1 MGRKVACSVC
11 LIGMLLLSGCGGSS
25 HLRMDTT
32 EQDTLYLEKSGKIE
46 LVNVERL
53 DKEYYSKSELKDY
66 IKEAIKEYKK
76 KSDSGEVSLHG
87 FSVKNQ
93 IAKVLLKFDNV
104 DTYQAFQ
111 GEKFQVIP
119 VDKVVEENIVLPDV
133 FMDAAKDSKVDKETV
148 LKNRDLKFLIVEE
161 ALSIQLDS
169 AIKYYSDANLTGDNL
184 IQTTGEKIA
193 VIAFQ

>member
-1 MGRKVACSVC
+1 M
-11 LIGMLLLSGCGGSS
+11 
-25 HLRMDTT
+25 RMDTT

>member
-1 MGRKVACSVC
+1 
-11 LIGMLLLSGCGGSS
+11 
-25 HLRMDTT
+25 
-32 EQDTLYLEKSGKIE
+32 
-46 LVNVERL
+46 L

-93 IAKVLLKFDNV
+93 IAKVLLKFDNA